1 MRPLDSEYISSLWA
15 NMIYRPSGC
24 TRTRAE
30 RLDAEVHNDS
40 QLLRGKR
47 LYQVVARQIARLI
60 EERSR
65 DPDWHLPSERE
76 LADELGVSRPSVREA
91 VIALEMRGIVEVR
104 GRAGIVVL
112 PNATNLIN
120 FDTVNTDVGAGP
132 FEILEA
138 RMAVE
143 SSAASLAANRATSYD
158 YLHLE
163 ESIAAMQAGSL
174 DKDGR
179 DPADRAF
186 HRIVA
191 GMTGNAVIISMVDAL
206 WNQQES
212 SRMWKAIHHR
222 IYKPDVQ
229 PIWIGHHY
237 GILAALRARNPEAAY
252 KAMWQHISSVSN
264 ELLESSG
271 LEAGKQ

>member
-1 MRPLDSEYISSLWA
+1 MALMWASELDEET
-15 NMIYRPSGC
+15 SGT
-24 TRTRAE
+24 TR
-30 RLDAEVHNDS
+30 
-40 QLLRGKR
+40 LLKGKR
-47 LYQVVARQIARLI
+47 FYQVVARKIARLI
-60 EERSR
+60 EERSG
-65 DPDWHLPSERE
+65 DPDWRLPSERE
-76 LADELGVSRPSVREA
+76 LADDLGVSRPSIREA

-112 PNATNLIN
+112 PNASGLIN
-120 FDTVNTDVGAGP
+120 FDTINTDVGAGP

-143 SSAASLAANRATSYD
+143 ASAASIAATRATTYD
-158 YLHLE
+158 YLQLE
-163 ESIAAMQAGSL
+163 ESISAMQAGPL

-179 DPADRAF
+179 DPADRDF

-237 GILAALRARNPEAAY
+237 GILASLRARNPDAAY
-252 KAMWQHISSVSN
+252 KAMWQHISGVAN
-264 ELLESSG
+264 ELLEASS
-271 LEAGKQ
+271 LDDEAKK